1 MDQEYNPRE
10 IEHVVQKY
18 WEIKKTFQVSEKS
31 KKKKFYCLPMMPYPS
46 GNLHMGHIR
55 NYTISDIIS
64 RFQRLLGKNVLQPIG
79 WDAFGLPAEQA
90 ALTKNINPKKWT
102 LNNIQNMRI
111 QLKNLGFSYDWN
123 REIMTCSSKYY
134 RWEQWFFIQL
144 YKKKLIYKKNTQV
157 NWCPQDKTVLANEQV
172 IQNSCWR
179 CQTPIIFKKK
189 SQWFLK
195 ITTYAEELLNNLK
208 MLPQW
213 PVDVINMQ
221 KKWIGK
227 SIGLNI
233 EFQIIQYKKKI
244 LIYTTKPNTILDVE
258 FLVLSP
264 DHSFLKILKK
274 KNEYIKKFIKNYK
287 KNYLNKEK
295 FLQQQLY
302 GINTQ
307 HYVIHPITKKKIP
320 IWSGYYVKSD
330 YATGAI
336 MAVPLF
342 NQIDLNFSIFNN
354 IKIKKKNITKKNF
367 FTKKND
373 DVIKKLINKK
383 IAYKVKYYKLKDWSI
398 SRQRYWGA
406 PIPAAYEKTGK
417 IIMIPENQLPVLL
430 PKNLTINKNKNVLK
444 NYKKWKNV
452 KIKNKIVQ
460 RETDTLDTF
469 FESSWYYIRYTNPH
483 FFNGMIDFQKAKYW
497 LPIDVYIGGIE
508 HAILHLMYFR
518 FFHKLLR
525 DFGLLKTDEP
535 AKKLLCQGMVL
546 EDAFYYFSPKK
557 EKIWIQ
563 KKKIK
568 ILFNSRKKIISAM
581 LKDGT
586 NVHYAGKIKMSKSK
600 KNGINPKKILKKYGS
615 DTLRLFLM
623 FAAPIESSL
632 EWQENG
638 LIGMHRFLKK
648 IWNLVYI
655 FKKNIIIQKKNII
668 PLIKLENIH
677 FKLNNTIFQVTQ
689 DLKKKYSF
697 NTAISHIIKF
707 FNYFKKKIQK
717 YNIKKKFIKKT
728 IQIILLLLYPFT
740 PHICFVLWKEINQKI
755 TQNIDQEKW
764 PVPNLKYLLPKTTN
778 IIIQING
785 KKRHIFNVN
794 THKKKYEIILKI
806 IKKENIKKYFKNHD
820 IIKIIYV
827 PLKIINFVIK

>member
-373 DVIKKLINKK
+373 DIIKKLINKK